1 MINLENYEEYM
12 VMHADGELSPS
23 EEQELMNFLYEH
35 PELQSELTAFSM
47 TKMIPDTDIVFEKKD
62 ALMQPVEGKKVIAF
76 PVWRKYAVAAGVAA
90 IFLVSYWKLHTGSTE
105 EMTTV
110 AAVTT
115 PPAATTPAAPATN
128 PTENTTS
135 QQNTDNTNNINNAT
149 PAPINRTETPAPQQK
164 TMLAANTT
172 KSDRVKQMDR
182 VTGAKNTNYETA
194 VAANTTIATEPISPV
209 EPAEMIAWKNQ
220 ENFSEV
226 FVTNVPPASIYMHE
240 GDERGTQSII
250 DKLPIDEL
258 KKKGMENVASAV
270 ATGYNKVHA
279 LREEISGS
287 AISLKIEKR
296 KLVISF

>member
-62 ALMQPVEGKKVIAF
+62 ALMQPEEGKKVITF

-90 IFLVSYWKLHTGSTE
+90 IFFVSYLKIHTGSTE
-105 EMTTV
+105 EVTTV
-110 AAVTT
+110 AAVTN
-115 PPAATTPAAPATN
+115 PPAATTPASPVTNTTVN
-128 PTENTTS
+128 PTPEQNAN
-135 QQNTDNTNNINNAT
+135 NTDNTVPAT
-149 PAPINRTETPAPQQK
+149 TNTTETQAPQQK

-172 KSDRVKQMDR
+172 KPDRVKHIDQ
-182 VTGAKNTNYETA
+182 VTGVKNMTHETA
-194 VAANTTIATEPISPV
+194 VAANTTIATEQINPV
-209 EPAEMIAWKNQ
+209 VPAEMIAWKNQ
-220 ENFSEV
+220 ENISEV

-240 GDERGTQSII
+240 GDERGTNSII

>member
-47 TKMIPDTDIVFEKKD
+47 TKMIPDTDIVFEKQD
-62 ALMQPVEGKKVIAF
+62 ALMQPEEGKKVIAF

-110 AAVTT
+110 AAVTN
-115 PPAATTPAAPATN
+115 PPAATTPVAPATN
-128 PTENTTS
+128 PTENTTP
-135 QQNTDNTNNINNAT
+135 QQNTKNTNNST
-149 PAPINRTETPAPQQK
+149 PASIRTTETQVQQHK
-164 TMLAANTT
+164 TMLASNTT
-172 KSDRVKQMDR
+172 KPDRVKQMNR
-182 VTGAKNTNYETA
+182 VNVAKNTTHETA
-194 VAANTTIATEPISPV
+194 VAANTTITTEQINRV

-226 FVTNVPPASIYMHE
+226 FVTNVPPASINMYE
-240 GDERGTQSII
+240 GHERGTHSII
-250 DKLPIDEL
+250 DVLPIDEL
-258 KKKGMENVASAV
+258 KKKGMEQVASAV

>member
-62 ALMQPVEGKKVIAF
+62 ALMQPEEGKKVIAF

-90 IFLVSYWKLHTGSTE
+90 IFFVSYWKIHTGSTE
-105 EMTTV
+105 EVTTV
-110 AAVTT
+110 AAVTNQ
-115 PPAATTPAAPATN
+115 PAATTPVAPVTNTTVN
-128 PTENTTS
+128 PTPEQNPN
-135 QQNTDNTNNINNAT
+135 NTDNTVPAT
-149 PAPINRTETPAPQQK
+149 TNTTETQAPQQK

-172 KSDRVKQMDR
+172 KHDRVKHADR
-182 VTGAKNTNYETA
+182 VNGVKNTTHETA
-194 VAANTTIATEPISPV
+194 VAANNTVATEQINPV
-209 EPAEMIAWKNQ
+209 VPAEMIAWKNQ

-240 GDERGTQSII
+240 GDEKGTNSII

-258 KKKGMENVASAV
+258 KKKGMEHVASAV

>member
-62 ALMQPVEGKKVIAF
+62 ALMQPEEGKKVIAF

-90 IFLVSYWKLHTGSTE
+90 IFFVSYWKLHTGSTE

-115 PPAATTPAAPATN
+115 PPAAATPAAPATN
-128 PTENTTS
+128 PTENTTP
-135 QQNTDNTNNINNAT
+135 QQNTNNTT
-149 PAPINRTETPAPQQK
+149 PAPVNTTETPAPQQK
-164 TMLAANTT
+164 TMLAAN
-172 KSDRVKQMDR
+172 SVKQMDR
-182 VTGAKNTNYETA
+182 VNVTENTTHETA
-194 VAANTTIATEPISPV
+194 VAANTTIATEQINRV

-240 GDERGTQSII
+240 GDERGTHSII

-258 KKKGMENVASAV
+258 KKKGMEHVASAV

>member
-62 ALMQPVEGKKVIAF
+62 ALMQPEEGKKVIAF

-90 IFLVSYWKLHTGSTE
+90 IFFVSYWKLHTGSTE

-115 PPAATTPAAPATN
+115 PPAATTPEAPATN
-128 PTENTTS
+128 PTENITS
-135 QQNTDNTNNINNAT
+135 QQNTGNTNNTT
-149 PAPINRTETPAPQQK
+149 PAPVKTTETPAPQQK
-164 TMLAANTT
+164 TMLAANTVT
-172 KSDRVKQMDR
+172 PNSVKQMDR
-182 VTGAKNTNYETA
+182 VSVAKNTTHETA
-194 VAANTTIATEPISPV
+194 VAANTIKTTDQISPV

-240 GDERGTQSII
+240 GDERGTSSII

-258 KKKGMENVASAV
+258 KKKGMEHVASAV

>member
-105 EMTTV
+105 EVTTV
-110 AAVTT
+110 AAVTN
-115 PPAATTPAAPATN
+115 PPAATTPVTPTEN
-128 PTENTTS
+128 PTENNIPT
-135 QQNTDNTNNINNAT
+135 QNTNNTNNTTAAT
-149 PAPINRTETPAPQQK
+149 TNTTETRAPQQK

-172 KSDRVKQMDR
+172 KHDRVKHADR
-182 VTGAKNTNYETA
+182 VNGVKNTTHARA
-194 VAANTTIATEPISPV
+194 VAANNTVATEQINPV
-209 EPAEMIAWKNQ
+209 VPAEMIAWKNQ

-240 GDERGTQSII
+240 GDEKGTNSII

-258 KKKGMENVASAV
+258 KKKGMEHVASAV

-287 AISLKIEKR
+287 AITLKIEKR

>member
-90 IFLVSYWKLHTGSTE
+90 IFFVSYWKLHTGSTE
-105 EMTTV
+105 EVTTV
-110 AAVTT
+110 AAVTN
-115 PPAATTPAAPATN
+115 PPAAITPVTPTEN
-128 PTENTTS
+128 PTENNIPA
-135 QQNTDNTNNINNAT
+135 QNTKNNNNTT
-149 PAPINRTETPAPQQK
+149 PATTNTTETRAPQQK

-172 KSDRVKQMDR
+172 KHDRVKHVDR
-182 VTGAKNTNYETA
+182 VNGVKNTTHETA
-194 VAANTTIATEPISPV
+194 VAANNTVATEQINPV
-209 EPAEMIAWKNQ
+209 VPAEMIAWKNQ

-240 GDERGTQSII
+240 GDEKGTNSII

-258 KKKGMENVASAV
+258 KKKGMEHVASAV